1 MNLGTNLRDL
11 TERANSGTNLGVAE
25 RANSGTNLRDLA
37 KRANLGINLRD
48 LAERANS
55 GTNLGDLV
63 ERMNSGTNLGDLAER
78 VNSGTNLGDFAEW
91 VDSGTNLKDLV
102 EKANSDT
109 YLEDLAERANSSTNL
124 GDLAKRANSG
134 TNLGDLAKRAN
145 SYINLGD
152 SACPSPGS
160 GATSLGEPEASS
172 LWVSSGPPSPVD
184 ARVLRDLKV
193 MKKPQSH
200 ATYKRPSDVSI
211 QQADDLAQRH
221 KKVKILS
228 RRHKSRHG
236 KGGSRSH
243 SKGKE
248 PATPVEELET
258 PVESAKE
265 VATLV
270 FHRPK
275 SMKDLC
281 GTKMALFDRVHDAG
295 RLITFMDY
303 HITSL
308 QQEIDALKS
317 RGGPEAVVVAEE
329 RASELKRSSRR
340 QSVSDM
346 KRSNGSKYPTK
357 N

>member
-1 MNLGTNLRDL
+1 MD
-11 TERANSGTNLGVAE
+11 
-25 RANSGTNLRDLA
+25 
-37 KRANLGINLRD
+37 
-48 LAERANS
+48 
-55 GTNLGDLV
+55 LGDLCGMPKV
-63 ERMNSGTNLGDLAER
+63 SGGKLPATRAIVQVRE
-78 VNSGTNLGDFAEW
+78 
-91 VDSGTNLKDLV
+91 VD
-102 EKANSDT
+102 DT
-109 YLEDLAERANSSTNL
+109 PPT
-124 GDLAKRANSG
+124 
-134 TNLGDLAKRAN
+134 
-145 SYINLGD
+145 
-152 SACPSPGS
+152 
-160 GATSLGEPEASS
+160 EAPKSC
-172 LWVSSGPPSPVD
+172 
-184 ARVLRDLKV
+184 
-193 MKKPQSH
+193 
-200 ATYKRPSDVSI
+200 YKRPSDASI

-248 PATPVEELET
+248 PATQLKSSRCPSSEVGKAEELDEDLEQLVGCGGVREGT
-258 PVESAKE
+258 SASA
-265 VATLV
+265 V
-270 FHRPK
+270 
-275 SMKDLC
+275 
-281 GTKMALFDRVHDAG
+281 GTGTMALFDRVHDAG